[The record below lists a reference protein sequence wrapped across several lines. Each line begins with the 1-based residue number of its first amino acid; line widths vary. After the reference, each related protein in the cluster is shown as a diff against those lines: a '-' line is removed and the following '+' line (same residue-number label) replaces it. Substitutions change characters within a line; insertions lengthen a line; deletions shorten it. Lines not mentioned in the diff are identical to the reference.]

1 VVSKRWVFW
10 LDKLGQEHKDL
21 VGNKCANLGE
31 MAKLGLRVPPGFAL
45 SIKAYKDF
53 MEMTGNLQKIERV
66 LNKSAA
72 KELNLNQINEASFHI
87 RQIVE
92 SKAMPEEME
101 EMITS
106 CYRKL
111 CRRCHVAKIAVSTR
125 SAGPVSQPGQYE
137 TYLNVVGE
145 SDVIGAIKKV
155 WSSTFNPRS
164 LAARGK
170 KGITLSSGPIGVAVL
185 KMVNARSAG
194 IIFTADPNTGD
205 TDRMIIEANWGL
217 GESVVAGKVIPD
229 VYVLDKKSLE
239 IREKKLG
246 QKSEYV
252 VFREAG
258 VANEETPL
266 DKRSNFCLSDEETR
280 EIGRMGNL
288 LEEHFGVPQDVEWA
302 IDQDLSFPESVILLQ
317 TRTAVI
323 AQKRKPVDQIIDLAV
338 SRFSRGGFGGLKK
351 M

>member
-1 VVSKRWVFW
+1 MPKRWVFW

-31 MAKLGLRVPPGFAL
+31 MCKLGLRVPPGFAL

-53 MEMTGNLQKIERV
+53 MEMTGNLQEIQGL
-66 LNKSAA
+66 LNKSAN
-72 KELNLNQINEASFHI
+72 KDLNLDQINEASFHI
-87 RQIVE
+87 RQLVE

-101 EMITS
+101 AMIIS
-106 CYRKL
+106 CYREL
-111 CRRCHVAKIAVSTR
+111 CQRCHVTKVAVSTR

-155 WSSTFNPRS
+155 WASTFNPRS
-164 LAARGK
+164 LASRSK
-170 KGITLSSGPIGVAVL
+170 KGMPLSSGPIGVAVL
-185 KMVNARSAG
+185 KMVNARAAG

-205 TDRMIIEANWGL
+205 TDRMIVEANWGL
-217 GESVVAGKVIPD
+217 GESVVAGKIIPD
-229 VYVLDKKSLE
+229 VYILDKKSLE
-239 IREKKLG
+239 IRERKLG

-258 VANEETPL
+258 VADEETPL
-266 DKRSNFCLSDEETR
+266 DKRSNFCIVDREIR
-280 EIGRMGNL
+280 EIGRMGKL

-302 IDQDLSFPESVILLQ
+302 IDQGLSFPDSVILLQ
-317 TRTAVI
+317 TRSAVI
-323 AQKRKPVDQIIDLAV
+323 AQRKKPVDKIIDLAV
-338 SRFSRGGFGGLKK
+338 SRFSRGGFGGMKK

>member
-1 VVSKRWVFW
+1 MSKTWVYW
-10 LDKLGQEHKDL
+10 LEELGQEHKDL

-31 MAKLGLRVPPGFAL
+31 MCKLKLRVPPGFAL
-45 SIKAYKDF
+45 SIKTYTDF
-53 MEMTGNLQKIERV
+53 MERTGNLQKIKRV
-66 LNKSAA
+66 LHKFTTR
-72 KELNLNQINEASFHI
+72 ELNLDQINEASFQI

-92 SKAMPEEME
+92 SKTMPDEME
-101 EMITS
+101 EMIIS
-106 CYRKL
+106 CYKEL
-111 CRRCHVAKIAVSTR
+111 CQRCRINKIAVSIR

-145 SDVIGAIKKV
+145 SHVIDAIKKV

-164 LAARGK
+164 LASRGK
-170 KGITLSSGPIGVAVL
+170 KRMPLSSDPIGVAVL
-185 KMVNARSAG
+185 KMVNARAAG

-217 GESVVAGKVIPD
+217 GESVVGGKVIPD
-229 VYVLDKKSLE
+229 VFTLDKKSLE
-239 IREKKLG
+239 IHNKKLG

-266 DKRSNFCLSDEETR
+266 DKRSNFCLGDEEIK
-280 EIGRMGNL
+280 EIGRMGRL
-288 LEEHFGVPQDVEWA
+288 LEEYFGVPQDVEFA
-302 IDQDLSFPESVILLQ
+302 VDQDLLFPDNVILLQ
-317 TRTAVI
+317 TRSAVI
-323 AQKRKPVDQIIDLAV
+323 AQKKKPVDKIIDLAV
-338 SRFSRGGFGGLKK
+338 SRFSRGGFERLK

>member
-1 VVSKRWVFW
+1 VAKTWVYW
-10 LDKLGQEHKDL
+10 LEELGQEHKDL

-31 MAKLGLRVPPGFAL
+31 MCKLKLRVPPGFTL
-45 SIKAYKDF
+45 SVKAYTDF
-53 MEMTGNLQKIERV
+53 METTGNLQKIEK
-66 LNKSAA
+66 LLDKFTT
-72 KELNLNQINEASFHI
+72 KELTLEQINEASSQI

-92 SKAMPEEME
+92 SKAMPEEMK
-101 EMITS
+101 EMVIS
-106 CYRKL
+106 CYRGL
-111 CRRCHVAKIAVSTR
+111 CQRCCVNKIAVSTR

-145 SDVIGAIKKV
+145 SDVITAIKKV

-164 LAARGK
+164 LASRCK
-170 KGITLSSGPIGVAVL
+170 KGISLSSDPIGVAVL
-185 KMVNARSAG
+185 KMVNAQAAG

-229 VYVLDKKSLE
+229 VYTLDKKSLE
-239 IREKKLG
+239 IHSKKLG

-266 DKRSNFCLSDEETR
+266 DKRSKFCLGDKEIR
-280 EIGRMGNL
+280 EIGRMGRL
-288 LEEHFGVPQDVEWA
+288 LEEHFGVPQDVEFA
-302 IDQDLSFPESVILLQ
+302 IDQDLLFPDNVILLQ
-317 TRTAVI
+317 TRSAVI
-323 AQKRKPVDQIIDLAV
+323 AQKKEPVDKIIDLAV
-338 SRFSRGGFGGLKK
+338 SRFSRGGFEGLK

>member
-1 VVSKRWVFW
+1 MSNRWVFW
-10 LDKLGQEHKDL
+10 LDKLGQEQKDF

-31 MAKLGLRVPPGFAL
+31 MCKLGLRVPPGFAL
-45 SIKAYKDF
+45 SIEAYKDF
-53 MEMTGNLQKIERV
+53 MEMTGNLQKIERL

-72 KELNLNQINEASFHI
+72 KELNLNRINEASSHI
-87 RQIVE
+87 RQLVE

-106 CYRKL
+106 CYSEL
-111 CRRCHVAKIAVSTR
+111 CRRCHTTKVAVSTR

-145 SDVIGAIKKV
+145 SDVIGAVKKV

-164 LAARGK
+164 LAARSK
-170 KGITLSSGPIGVAVL
+170 KGMPLSSDPIGVAVL
-185 KMVNARSAG
+185 KMVNARAAG
-194 IIFTADPNTGD
+194 IVFTADPNTGD
-205 TDRMIIEANWGL
+205 TDKMIIEANWGL

-229 VYVLDKKSLE
+229 VYILDKKSLE

-246 QKSEYV
+246 QKSEYI
-252 VFREAG
+252 VFEEVG
-258 VANEETPL
+258 VAGKETPL
-266 DKRSNFCLSDEETR
+266 DKKSNFCLSDEETR
-280 EIGRMGNL
+280 EIGRMGKL

-302 IDQDLSFPESVILLQ
+302 IDQGLSLPDSVILLQ
-317 TRTAVI
+317 TRSAVI
-323 AQKRKPVDQIIDLAV
+323 AQEKKPVDKIIDLAV
-338 SRFSRGGFGGLKK
+338 SRFSRGGFGGLK

>member
-1 VVSKRWVFW
+1 MSKRWVFW
-10 LDKLGQEHKDL
+10 LEELGREHKDL

-31 MAKLGLRVPPGFAL
+31 MGKLGLRVPPGFAL

-53 MEMTGNLQKIERV
+53 MEMTGNLQKIERL
-66 LNKSAA
+66 LNKSSA
-72 KELNLNQINEASFHI
+72 KDMNLDQINEASFHI

-101 EMITS
+101 EMIVS
-106 CYRKL
+106 CYGEL
-111 CRRCHVAKIAVSTR
+111 CRKCNVTKVAVSTR

-164 LAARGK
+164 LVARSK
-170 KGITLSSGPIGVAVL
+170 KGMTLASDPIGVAVL
-185 KMVNARSAG
+185 KMVNARAAG

-229 VYVLDKKSLE
+229 VYVLDKKNLE

-246 QKSEYV
+246 QKSEYI
-252 VFREAG
+252 VFKEVG
-258 VANEETPL
+258 VAGKETPQ

-280 EIGRMGNL
+280 EIGKMGKL

-302 IDQDLSFPESVILLQ
+302 IDQGLSFPDSIILLQ
-317 TRTAVI
+317 TRSAVI
-323 AQKRKPVDQIIDLAV
+323 AQKRKPVDKIIDLAV
-338 SRFSRGGFGGLKK
+338 NRFSRGGFGGLKK